1 VVLGGLV
8 EMRYKDN
15 GSEQLALLNIGDIFH
30 ANMANE
36 HVTHPKVKL
45 EF

>member
-1 VVLGGLV
+1 MVLGALV

-30 ANMANE
+30 VTMANE

-45 EF
+45 EL